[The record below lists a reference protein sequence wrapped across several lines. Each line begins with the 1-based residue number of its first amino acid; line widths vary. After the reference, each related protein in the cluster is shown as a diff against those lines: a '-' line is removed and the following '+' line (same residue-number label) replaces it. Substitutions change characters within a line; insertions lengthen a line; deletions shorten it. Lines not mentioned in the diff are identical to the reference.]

1 MIKKITFLVFLFFLI
16 FSNIISNS
24 NIAIIIKVNDE
35 IITNY
40 DVEKE
45 INYLKILNPNLNS
58 LNKDQIM
65 ILAKSSLVNEIIKK
79 KEIIK
84 LIDITSK
91 NQMEEGYLKNLLNKL
106 NFNNEDEFEKEL
118 KNKSNYE
125 LSEVKQKIKIDL
137 FWNELIY
144 SRFNNQV
151 KIDKDKI
158 IKKVESL
165 ENQTQQEYSLSEIV
179 FVKKK
184 DLSIENLIDQIKLS
198 ITEIGF
204 NNTANIYSISESSKL
219 GGKLG
224 WINKN
229 SLSKIILKELGLISE
244 GNYTNVIKMGNNYLI
259 LKLEQIKNRKIK
271 IDKNKEINDLIKA
284 EKNKQLNQFSR
295 IYFDKLKINYSIDEK

>member
-106 NFNNEDEFEKEL
+106 NFNNENEFEKEL
-118 KNKSNYE
+118 KNKSNYN

-229 SLSKIILKELGLISE
+229 SLSK
-244 GNYTNVIKMGNNYLI
+244 M
-259 LKLEQIKNRKIK
+259 R
-271 IDKNKEINDLIKA
+271 
-284 EKNKQLNQFSR
+284 
-295 IYFDKLKINYSIDEK
+295 

>member
-118 KNKSNYE
+118 KNKSNYN

-244 GNYTNVIKMGNNYLI
+244 GNYTSVIKMGNNYLI

>member
-118 KNKSNYE
+118 KNKSNYN

>member
-106 NFNNEDEFEKEL
+106 NFNNENEFEKEL
-118 KNKSNYE
+118 KNKSNYN